1 MSKYRVNIQAELNNI
16 KVTPYGK
23 TMRPNLHDGLEKL
36 AQKQN
41 SLSDTFDNLLIN
53 AGNSNAEVV
62 DARNDTV
69 SNPNVNH
76 ATLGDRLNSMQT
88 TINNHLAIPHITYRE
103 VTPITKIGVLSSDN
117 NEAILTDDDQVILPT
132 GITRDSDNTRDT
144 VVSGVEVTPITKIG
158 VLSSD
163 NNEAILTDDDQVIL
177 PTGITRDS
185 DNTRDTVVSG
195 VKIPDLPTVTPNDD
209 DLVLLESK
217 NGTASTKP
225 TGITRDSDNTRDTV
239 VSGVKIPDLP
249 TVTPN
254 DDDLVLLES
263 KNGTASTKVSELLKP
278 VNTEINVIKNESMKY
293 TEI

>member
-103 VTPITKIGVLSSDN
+103 IKTLRAIATDKDEV
-117 NEAILTDDDQVILPT
+117 ILTHDDKGIEPT
-132 GITRDSDNTRDT
+132 EVTVVRDT
-144 VVSGVEVTPITKIG
+144 QKRATTLVET
-158 VLSSD
+158 
-163 NNEAILTDDDQVIL
+163 
-177 PTGITRDS
+177 
-185 DNTRDTVVSG
+185 
-195 VKIPDLPTVTPNDD
+195 VKITDLPVVDPNATDLLVVETQGGTSSTTV
-209 DLVLLESK
+209 
-217 NGTASTKP
+217 
-225 TGITRDSDNTRDTV
+225 SDILSQSN
-239 VSGVKIPDLP
+239 L
-249 TVTPN
+249 
-254 DDDLVLLES
+254 
-263 KNGTASTKVSELLKP
+263 
-278 VNTEINVIKNESMKY
+278 KY
-293 TEI
+293 TDI

>member
-36 AQKQN
+36 AKKQN
-41 SLSDTFDNLLIN
+41 SLSDTFDNLIIN

-144 VVSGVEVTPITKIG
+144 VVSGV
-158 VLSSD
+158 
-163 NNEAILTDDDQVIL
+163 
-177 PTGITRDS
+177 
-185 DNTRDTVVSG
+185 
-195 VKIPDLPTVTPNDD
+195 
-209 DLVLLESK
+209 
-217 NGTASTKP
+217 
-225 TGITRDSDNTRDTV
+225 
-239 VSGVKIPDLP
+239 KIPDLP

>member
-36 AQKQN
+36 AKKQN
-41 SLSDTFDNLLIN
+41 DLSDTFDNLLIN

-69 SNPNVNH
+69 SNVNH

-88 TINNHLAIPHITYRE
+88 TINNHLAIPHVTYRE
-103 VTPITKIGVLSSDN
+103 VTPITTIDVLASDN
-117 NEAILTDDDQVILPT
+117 NEAILTNDDQVILPT
-132 GITRDSDNTRDT
+132 NVTRN
-144 VVSGVEVTPITKIG
+144 G
-158 VLSSD
+158 
-163 NNEAILTDDDQVIL
+163 
-177 PTGITRDS
+177 

-217 NGTASTKP
+217 NGTS
-225 TGITRDSDNTRDTV
+225 
-239 VSGVKIPDLP
+239 
-249 TVTPN
+249 
-254 DDDLVLLES
+254 
-263 KNGTASTKVSELLKP
+263 STKVSELLKP